1 MKGYIFYLEFPTAK
15 AKRKATRK
23 NLTGHSGNCIA
34 VTSDRAEQI
43 EQWRVNR
50 CHPAISAVQEI
61 ENSPCCFGSVNVDYL
76 AERCK
81 RISEAQA
88 RDIHPNLFYRIEN

>member
-34 VTSDRAEQI
+34 VTSDKSEQI
-43 EQWRVNR
+43 EQWRVNK
-50 CHPAISAVQEI
+50 CYPAFTAVQDI
-61 ENSPCCFGSVNVDYL
+61 PNNQCCFNPVSPDYL

-88 RDIHPNLFYRIEN
+88 REIHPNLFYRIEN

>member
-15 AKRKATRK
+15 AKREATRK

-34 VTSDRAEQI
+34 VTSNKAEQL
-43 EQWRVNR
+43 EQWRVNQ
-50 CHPAISAVQEI
+50 CYPAFTAVQDI
-61 ENSPCCFGSVNVDYL
+61 SNNPCCFNPVNVYYL
-76 AERCK
+76 KEFCK

-88 RDIHPNLFYRIEN
+88 REIHPNLFHRIEN

>member
-1 MKGYIFYLEFPTAK
+1 MKGFIFYLEFPTAQ

-43 EQWRVNR
+43 AQWRVNK
-50 CHPAISAVQEI
+50 CYPAFTAVRDI
-61 ENSPCCFGSVNVDYL
+61 PNDPCCFNPVNVDYL
-76 AERCK
+76 KEFCK
-81 RISEAQA
+81 RISEAQSSE
-88 RDIHPNLFYRIEN
+88 IHPNLFYRIEN

>member
-15 AKRKATRK
+15 AKREATRK

-34 VTSDRAEQI
+34 VTSDKQEQI
-43 EQWRVNR
+43 EQWRVNK
-50 CHPAISAVQEI
+50 CYPAVSAVQDI
-61 ENSPCCFGSVNVDYL
+61 PNNPCCFGSVSPEYL
-76 AERCK
+76 LSNCK

-88 RDIHPNLFYRIEN
+88 REIHPNLFYRIEN

>member
-23 NLTGHSGNCIA
+23 NLVWHSGNCIA
-34 VTSDRAEQI
+34 VASDRAEQV
-43 EQWRVNR
+43 EQWRVNK
-50 CHPAISAVQEI
+50 CYPAFTAVQDI
-61 ENSPCCFGSVNVDYL
+61 PNNQCCFNQVSPDYL
-76 AERCK
+76 SERCK

-88 RDIHPNLFYRIEN
+88 REIHPNLFYRIEN

>member
-34 VTSDRAEQI
+34 VTSDRIERI
-43 EQWRVNR
+43 EQWRVNG
-50 CHPAISAVQEI
+50 CYPAFSPVYDHA
-61 ENSPCCFGSVNVDYL
+61 NSPCCFGSVSPEWLLSN
-76 AERCK
+76 CK

-88 RDIHPNLFYRIEN
+88 REIHPKLFHRIEN

>member
-1 MKGYIFYLEFPTAK
+1 MKGYIFYLEFPTAQ

-23 NLTGHSGNCIA
+23 NLTGHEGNCIA

-43 EQWRVNR
+43 EQWSVNR
-50 CHPAISAVQEI
+50 CYPAISAVQSI
-61 ENSPCCFGSVNVDYL
+61 PNSPCCFDCVSPDYL
-76 AERCK
+76 KERCK

-88 RDIHPNLFYRIEN
+88 REIHPNLFYRIEN

>member
-23 NLTGHSGNCIA
+23 NLTGHKGNCIA
-34 VTSDRAEQI
+34 VIFDRAEQL
-43 EQWRVNR
+43 EQWRVNK
-50 CHPAISAVQEI
+50 CYQAFSAVQDLP
-61 ENSPCCFGSVNVDYL
+61 NNPCCFTQVSPNYL

-88 RDIHPNLFYRIEN
+88 REIHPKLFHRIEN

>member
-34 VTSDRAEQI
+34 VTSDKAEQI
-43 EQWRVNR
+43 VQYRKNR
-50 CHPAISAVQEI
+50 CYPGVSAVQDI
-61 ENSPCCFGSVNVDYL
+61 PNNPCCFNLVSPYYL

-88 RDIHPNLFYRIEN
+88 REIHPNLFYRIEN